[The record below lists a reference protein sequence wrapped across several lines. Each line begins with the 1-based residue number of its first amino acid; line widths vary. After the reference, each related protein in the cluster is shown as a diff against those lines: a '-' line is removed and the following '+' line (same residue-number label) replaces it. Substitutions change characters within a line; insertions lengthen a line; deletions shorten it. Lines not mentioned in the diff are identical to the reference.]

1 MKHLDYMTKSL
12 GEIFGR
18 KSITEERNWVIVN
31 DNTIIEHY
39 ESFQNAVTDKRG
51 HLMTELYYR
60 TSYVN
65 QPQY

>member
-31 DNTIIEHY
+31 DNKIIEHY

>member
-31 DNTIIEHY
+31 DNKIIEHY
-39 ESFQNAVTDKRG
+39 ESFKNAVTDKRG
-51 HLMTELYYR
+51 HLMTKEYY
-60 TSYVN
+60 N
-65 QPQY
+65 QYKGINER

>member
-31 DNTIIEHY
+31 DNKIISSY
-39 ESFQNAVTDKRG
+39 TLFGDAVTDKRG

>member
-31 DNTIIEHY
+31 DNKIIEHY
-39 ESFQNAVTDKRG
+39 ESVHLAVTDKRG
-51 HLMTELYYR
+51 HLMTKEYY
-60 TSYVN
+60 N
-65 QPQY
+65 QYKEINER

>member
-18 KSITEERNWVIVN
+18 KSIAEERNWVIVN
-31 DNTIIEHY
+31 DNKIISSY
-39 ESFQNAVTDKRG
+39 TLFGDAVTDKRG